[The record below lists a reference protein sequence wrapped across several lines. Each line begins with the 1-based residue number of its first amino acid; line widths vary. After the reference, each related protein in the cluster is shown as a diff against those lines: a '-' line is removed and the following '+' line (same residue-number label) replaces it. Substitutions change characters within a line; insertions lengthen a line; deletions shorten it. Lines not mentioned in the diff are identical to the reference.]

1 MGREESWFTTGEKL
15 PGEFEWV
22 LGGGGWV
29 GSGLNYTERGR
40 GRGGGGQEMRAL
52 DFLEM
57 LMRYVNQGV
66 GRDVVEIFERVLN
79 FSSLKD
85 IRCGV

>member
-1 MGREESWFTTGEKL
+1 MKNCRANLNGCLEGEGGL
-15 PGEFEWV
+15 GLV
-22 LGGGGWV
+22 LITRNEDGGK
-29 GSGLNYTERGR
+29 

-57 LMRYVNQGV
+57 LMRYVNQG
-66 GRDVVEIFERVLN
+66 RDVVEIFERVLN

-85 IRCGV
+85 IRCRV

>member
-22 LGGGGWV
+22 LGGGGWL

-40 GRGGGGQEMRAL
+40 GRGGGEGEDKKCARW
-52 DFLEM
+52 
-57 LMRYVNQGV
+57 
-66 GRDVVEIFERVLN
+66 IF
-79 FSSLKD
+79 S
-85 IRCGV
+85 RC

>member
-22 LGGGGWV
+22 LGGRGWL

-40 GRGGGGQEMRAL
+40 GREGGEGGGEDKRCA
-52 DFLEM
+52 
-57 LMRYVNQGV
+57 RW
-66 GRDVVEIFERVLN
+66 IF
-79 FSSLKD
+79 S
-85 IRCGV
+85 RC

>member
-22 LGGGGWV
+22 LGGGGWL

-40 GRGGGGQEMRAL
+40 GRGGEDKRCA
-52 DFLEM
+52 
-57 LMRYVNQGV
+57 RW
-66 GRDVVEIFERVLN
+66 IF
-79 FSSLKD
+79 S
-85 IRCGV
+85 RC